1 MAKFK
6 ITKYKKPVPRWVNEL
21 IGFNPIFYKTF
32 EDSKASVMLDI
43 ARIIVYD
50 FQYVRRNS
58 LEPFKNHYIIEDTPN
73 SIVIS
78 SRNYNKYLEIRIEL
92 DSQEEI
98 ESLYEQE
105 FYENIKSCK
114 S

>member
-21 IGFNPIFYKTF
+21 IGFNPIFHKTF
-32 EDSKASVMLDI
+32 EDSKASAMLDT
-43 ARIIVYD
+43 ARIIVND
-50 FQYVRRNS
+50 FQYVSRNS
-58 LEPFKNHYIIEDTPN
+58 LQSLKNHHIIEDTSG

-78 SRNYNKYLEIRIEL
+78 SLNYNKQLAISIEL
-92 DSQEEI
+92 DNQEEF

-105 FYENIKSCK
+105 FYNL
-114 S
+114 